1 MTQLRLLLG
10 IPFMRIRNALVRP
23 GSIRWARATFL
34 LLAGV
39 TMLGCVFGLLRL
51 VFGYFDR
58 QPLIGPLLVSR
69 MFSMAFLTFLFMLL
83 YSNIMASLSSHF
95 LSRDLPLLMSLPV
108 RPVAVFAAKSVEAL
122 AGSSWMVVLM
132 CVPLF
137 GAFAALRRPPLSF
150 YPLAALAMIP
160 FLLIPAAAGQAL
172 NKGLLRYFTA
182 RRMREAMLL
191 IGALMFSAAGVV
203 FRLLQ
208 PERLVSRT
216 DDMQV
221 LEFLKTLAAP
231 SAPWLPSAWMAS
243 AAIAATR
250 AGRDPL
256 AYWGPSALLWGT
268 AAAAWAGCLVLA
280 ARAYR
285 PAWQRAAESMGVR
298 RGVRFASRWLPGAS
312 GPRAA
317 IMLKDL
323 KVFVREPAQ
332 WGQVLLLSSLILIYV
347 FNISVVTTQIK
358 RDLRSLLF
366 FLKLG
371 FIGKI
376 LKAVA

>member
-172 NKGLLRYFTA
+172 NNGLLRYFPA

-256 AYWGPSALLWGT
+256 AYWGPSALL
-268 AAAAWAGCLVLA
+268 
-280 ARAYR
+280 
-285 PAWQRAAESMGVR
+285 
-298 RGVRFASRWLPGAS
+298 
-312 GPRAA
+312 
-317 IMLKDL
+317 
-323 KVFVREPAQ
+323 
-332 WGQVLLLSSLILIYV
+332 
-347 FNISVVTTQIK
+347 
-358 RDLRSLLF
+358 
-366 FLKLG
+366 
-371 FIGKI
+371 
-376 LKAVA
+376 